1 MINTATM
8 LATTVF
14 GNPSGNYDGSSQDWY
29 SDAAQAA
36 DYYRGRGGLQ
46 TVTFSL
52 DQFQGLIV
60 LQATLDTVPETATWF
75 DVYEIGDGSS
85 VPLTDYHP
93 ETVLGNFVWM
103 RVNVRAFEGG
113 TINSINISY

>member
-1 MINTATM
+1 MSTTQTI
-8 LATTVF
+8 LDTTVH
-14 GNPSGNYDGSSQDWY
+14 GEPSGNYDGSSLDWY
-29 SDAAQAA
+29 SPAVQAA

-52 DQFQGLIV
+52 DQFEGRIV

-75 DVYEIGDGSS
+75 DVYEIGDPL

-93 ETVLGNFVWM
+93 ESVQGNFVWT
-103 RVNVRAFEGG
+103 RVNVKLFDSG
-113 TINSINISY
+113 TINFVNITY

>member
-1 MINTATM
+1 MSTTQTI
-8 LATTVF
+8 LDTTVH
-14 GNPSGNYDGSSQDWY
+14 GEPSGNYDGSSLDWY
-29 SDAAQAA
+29 SPAVQAA

-52 DQFQGLIV
+52 DQFEGRIV

-85 VPLTDYHP
+85 IPLTDYRP
-93 ETVLGNFVWM
+93 ESIVGNFVWT
-103 RVNVRAFEGG
+103 RVNVKLFDSG
-113 TINSINISY
+113 TINFVNITY